1 MAAPASTCF
10 ALGCCRCRDDI
21 CTEIVGVDGPTA
33 SSAIIGAV
41 ETTDKG
47 PSVMEY
53 KRIAVD
59 TSKAVFTVHGVDGQ
73 DRPILRR
80 NLKRGEFE
88 AFFAKLAPTEVAM
101 EACACSHHW
110 ARTLA
115 ALGHQVRLI
124 PPQYVKPFVKRGKN
138 DSADAEAIC
147 EAAGRPTMHFVPVKS
162 AAQQAA
168 ATPLSVR
175 ELLVRQRTQLINALR
190 GHASE
195 FGIVAGRGIERV
207 DGLLEQI
214 VLSDTMPQ
222 TAREMLTFLG
232 EQIAQLDEKLATL
245 ETRLVAEHRANP
257 QSKLLAGQPG
267 IGPIAA
273 QTLVIKVNPTQFKS
287 GRHFAAWLG
296 LTPKQRSTGGKQ
308 RLGRISREGN
318 ERLRQLFVVG
328 AMAVIRQA
336 RPGSKTASPWLLQL
350 LDRRPRK
357 LVAVALANKMARTAW
372 AMMTSG
378 EAWRMPK
385 APTAA

>member
-1 MAAPASTCF
+1 M
-10 ALGCCRCRDDI
+10 G
-21 CTEIVGVDGPTA
+21 
-33 SSAIIGAV
+33 
-41 ETTDKG
+41 
-47 PSVMEY
+47 Y

-59 TSKAVFTVHGVDGQ
+59 TSKAVFTVHGIDAD

-80 NLKRGEFE
+80 NLKRAEFE
-88 AFFAKLAPTEVAM
+88 AFFAKVAPTEVAM
-101 EACACSHHW
+101 EACGSSHHW

-115 ALGHQVRLI
+115 AHGHQLRLI

-147 EAAGRPTMHFVPVKS
+147 EAAGRPTMRFVPVKS
-162 AAQQAA
+162 AARQAA
-168 ATPLSVR
+168 AMPLSVR

-195 FGIVAGRGIERV
+195 FGIIAGRGTQRI
-207 DGLLEQI
+207 DHLLEQI
-214 VLSDTMPQ
+214 VASDTIPPS
-222 TAREMLTFLG
+222 ACEMLTFLC
-232 EQIAQLDEKLATL
+232 EQIGYLDDKLAAM
-245 ETRLVAEHRANP
+245 EKRLMTEHRADP

-267 IGPIAA
+267 IGPISA
-273 QTLVIKVNPTQFKS
+273 QTLMTKVDPTQFKS

-308 RLGRISREGN
+308 RLGGISREGN

-336 RPGSKTASPWLLQL
+336 RPGSRTASPWLLQL
-350 LDRRPRK
+350 LERRPRK
-357 LVAVALANKMARTAW
+357 LAAVALANKMARTAW

-378 EAWRMPK
+378 EAWRMRQAFK
-385 APTAA
+385 AG